1 MTRLYI
7 EHRKRIGVVVTCLVL
22 SWVLLSGRLFYI
34 QIVRNEEMENNVKT
48 KSTITKS
55 VSAERGKI
63 FDRSGVELSQN
74 TTYYT
79 FGVSLNSKYI
89 YDRELIVDLF
99 SETFNKEKSYY
110 ENKLNSRLN
119 YVVLEKNIIE
129 TDCYPILFEDYY
141 LNNKWKKK
149 KITGLTVESE
159 LRRYYPYR
167 DLAAQ
172 VIGYVNTNNKGVVG
186 IEKQFDT
193 VLKGDTGKKTYNR
206 NGKNTFITS
215 SDKTQPILNNGA
227 DIQLT
232 LDIVMQSILQDEL
245 EKTVTKRKAKS
256 ANGIILNPFSGEILA
271 IASVPS
277 FDLNEYWAYPVQNHH
292 NLAISF
298 PYEPGST
305 FKIVTISAALESGG
319 LTLDT
324 SYNCENGSYKLFN
337 HIINDHEPNG
347 TLTIS
352 EILKHSSNIG
362 MAKIAEDIGAQL
374 IFQYAKIFGFGSQ
387 THIQLPNESEGTLR
401 NFREWENL
409 SGPEIAIGQEI
420 STTTLQTAVAYC
432 AIANGG
438 FLLKPYIINQINRSG
453 DVIQLSE
460 TKNIRRVISQE
471 TSNEILLMLENT
483 VNSGTGNK
491 AEIPGYRVGG
501 KTGTAQKFVEGQYS
515 QKEFISSFAGIFPID
530 NPDYVC
536 VVSVDSPQYGFH
548 WGNETAAPIVRRVF
562 ERIINL
568 EKNLQHSTNQLYAGN
583 SKFDNRF
590 SSNLRETK

>member
-1 MTRLYI
+1 M
-7 EHRKRIGVVVTCLVL
+7 
-22 SWVLLSGRLFYI
+22 
-34 QIVRNEEMENNVKT
+34 
-48 KSTITKS
+48 
-55 VSAERGKI
+55 
-63 FDRSGVELSQN
+63 
-74 TTYYT
+74 
-79 FGVSLNSKYI
+79 
-89 YDRELIVDLF
+89 
-99 SETFNKEKSYY
+99 
-110 ENKLNSRLN
+110 
-119 YVVLEKNIIE
+119 
-129 TDCYPILFEDYY
+129 
-141 LNNKWKKK
+141 
-149 KITGLTVESE
+149 
-159 LRRYYPYR
+159 
-167 DLAAQ
+167 
-172 VIGYVNTNNKGVVG
+172 
-186 IEKQFDT
+186 
-193 VLKGDTGKKTYNR
+193 
-206 NGKNTFITS
+206 
-215 SDKTQPILNNGA
+215 
-227 DIQLT
+227 
-232 LDIVMQSILQDEL
+232 
-245 EKTVTKRKAKS
+245 
-256 ANGIILNPFSGEILA
+256 
-271 IASVPS
+271 
-277 FDLNEYWAYPVQNHH
+277 
-292 NLAISF
+292 
-298 PYEPGST
+298 
-305 FKIVTISAALESGG
+305 ESGG

-590 SSNLRETK
+590 SSHLRETK